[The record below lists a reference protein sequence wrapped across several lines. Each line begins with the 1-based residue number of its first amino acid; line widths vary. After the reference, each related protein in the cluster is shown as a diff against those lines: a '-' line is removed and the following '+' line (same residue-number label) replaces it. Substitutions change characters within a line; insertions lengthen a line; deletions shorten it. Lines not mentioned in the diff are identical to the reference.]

1 MKGHRFFACGPGAT
15 PKRNA
20 SLVEHVFFFFW
31 AKVWS
36 NIEAAWMQVDM
47 IVDETTPDRELAAK
61 ISMGQEKTSLT
72 LGNI

>member
-20 SLVEHVFFFFW
+20 SLVEHVFFFFFEQ
-31 AKVWS
+31 KFGRTLKQRES
-36 NIEAAWMQVDM
+36 QVDM

-61 ISMGQEKTSLT
+61 ISMGHRKKQV
-72 LGNI
+72 